1 MPLSLLKLLTWE
13 EIEIRACGDK
23 VLDIEKLKK
32 ITNYYVRI
40 LILLIIS
47 YFSAVQRKMSSFKDS
62 GEF

>member
-32 ITNYYVRI
+32 ITNYYCCTEEN
-40 LILLIIS
+40 
-47 YFSAVQRKMSSFKDS
+47 
-62 GEF
+62 EFI